1 MDYLMTEYGRLNIT
15 LGQNYKL
22 LCLLFCFRSSF
33 WIGVEKKFTKSM
45 AAHHE
50 PEALIICSSDTTLD
64 MTAAIR
70 TTVTDR
76 WNEILRGV
84 GGGKRR

>member
-1 MDYLMTEYGRLNIT
+1 
-15 LGQNYKL
+15 
-22 LCLLFCFRSSF
+22 
-33 WIGVEKKFTKSM
+33 M

-76 WNEILRGV
+76 PNESLLVQGGAGGGGA
-84 GGGKRR
+84 GGGKRLPQREGAAPLFTLVGKKRVQIL